1 MPRTQSPVIKLKTAH
16 EIVFSAAEDRVAFFG
31 GRDVT
36 VLSLATSKPVFGV
49 HPIAHPSHID
59 LSPDGCRFAVKSTS
73 GRTVILDSQTGRT
86 LRDFRNRKEGEG
98 SAALFSRCGRYVVSV
113 SWDGLLSVRDS
124 ATTEVVFSHLH
135 RDCMLTDL
143 SVPHDRRFFAY
154 SIGHRPPSDS
164 QPPPPQTVVLH
175 SWPIRDADCRELP
188 QRWSFISALQVS
200 PSGRLLG
207 VIHGAPPETIEI
219 YEIER
224 SRVIARRA
232 VRFGGT
238 GCSIGWSP
246 DEKLL
251 AVNGDHRCLVLEMPE
266 LTVRHEFPLRYPCY
280 VGFSPS
286 SRFLALGSWST
297 SFIVPLDYLA
307 TFAESRR
314 GDANPE
320 AE

>member
-1 MPRTQSPVIKLKTAH
+1 MPPTQPPVVKLKTAYK
-16 EIVFSAAEDRVAFFG
+16 IAFSPTEDHVAFFG
-31 GRDVT
+31 GRDIS
-36 VLSLATSKPVFGV
+36 VLGLQTSKRMFAV

-59 LSPDGCRFAVKSTS
+59 FSPDGRRLVVKSTS
-73 GRTVILDSQTGRT
+73 GRTVILDAQTGRT
-86 LRDFRNRKEGEG
+86 FRDFRNQKEGEG
-98 SAALFSRCGRYVVSV
+98 SAALFSSCGRYVVSV

-135 RDCMLTDL
+135 RECMLTDL
-143 SVPHDRRFFAY
+143 SVPHDRRFFVY
-154 SIGHRPPSDS
+154 SIVHRPPSDS
-164 QPPPPQTVVLH
+164 QPPPPQTVILRP
-175 SWPIRDADCRELP
+175 WPIRDADGHELP

-207 VIHGAPPETIEI
+207 VVHGAPPEMIEI
-219 YEIER
+219 YDIAR
-224 SRVIARRA
+224 SRVISRRA

-251 AVNGDHRCLVLEMPE
+251 AVNGDHRCLVLEMPD

-280 VGFSPS
+280 MRFSPS
-286 SRFLALGSWST
+286 SRFLALGSWSA
-297 SFIVPLDYLA
+297 SFIVSLDYLA

-314 GDANPE
+314 GDG
-320 AE
+320 